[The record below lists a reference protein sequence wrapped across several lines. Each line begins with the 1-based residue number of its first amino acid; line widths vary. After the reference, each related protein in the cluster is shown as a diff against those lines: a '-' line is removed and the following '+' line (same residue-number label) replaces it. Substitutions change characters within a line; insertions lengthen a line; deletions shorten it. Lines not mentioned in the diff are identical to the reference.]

1 MYSYGME
8 APKRTAAS
16 IQRINGYLH
25 RVVPILDSTGR
36 VISHAVSP
44 LKVELR
50 QRDLAQII
58 VGASILSVPV
68 AFTQETWDL
77 GSELPLEN
85 VLALCGV
92 SLLFLSIYIYY
103 NFYRTYLRE
112 NLGEY
117 AKRVVAIYLLSLLVV
132 GLLLTMINRAP
143 WQSDFLLALKR
154 TIIVAFPAS
163 MSAAV
168 SDGID

>member
-1 MYSYGME
+1 ME
-8 APKRTAAS
+8 SHEKSKTTV
-16 IQRINGYLH
+16 QRIGGYLH
-25 RVVPILDSTGR
+25 KVIPVIDKTGK

-50 QRDLAQII
+50 RRDIMQIL

-77 GSELPLEN
+77 GRDLPLEN
-85 VLALCGV
+85 VLILAGISILFIALHV
-92 SLLFLSIYIYY
+92 YF
-103 NFYRTYLRE
+103 NFYRRYFKDHVS
-112 NLGEY
+112 EY
-117 AKRVVAIYLLSLLVV
+117 VKRVVAIYSLSFIVV
-132 GLLLTMINRAP
+132 GILLTLIEKAP
-143 WQSDFLLALKR
+143 WQQDFILAFKR
-154 TIIVAFPAS
+154 TVIVAFPAS

>member
-1 MYSYGME
+1 ME
-8 APKRTAAS
+8 PRDKSKTTV
-16 IQRINGYLH
+16 QRIGGYLH
-25 RVVPILDSTGR
+25 KVVPIIDNTGK

-50 QRDLAQII
+50 RRDIMQII

-77 GSELPLEN
+77 GRDLPLDN
-85 VLALCGV
+85 VFILAGI
-92 SLLFLSIYIYY
+92 SIMFIALHVYF
-103 NFYRTYLRE
+103 NFYRRYFKDHVY
-112 NLGEY
+112 EY
-117 AKRVVAIYLLSLLVV
+117 IKRVLAIYLLSFIIV
-132 GLLLTMINRAP
+132 GVLLTLIDKAP
-143 WQSDFLLALKR
+143 WQQDFLLALKR
-154 TIIVAFPAS
+154 TIIVTFPAS

>member
-1 MYSYGME
+1 ME
-8 APKRTAAS
+8 SFKKTAVP
-16 IQRINGYLH
+16 IQRINGILH
-25 RVVPILDSTGR
+25 RVVPILDGTGR

-44 LKVELR
+44 LRVELR

-77 GSELPLEN
+77 GRDLPLEN
-85 VLALCGV
+85 VLLLGSV
-92 SLLFLSIYIYY
+92 SLLFLSVYIYY
-103 NFYRTYLRE
+103 NFYRHYLRE

-117 AKRVVAIYLLSLLVV
+117 VKRVAAIYLLSLMVV
-132 GLLLTMINRAP
+132 GLLLTIIDKAP
-143 WQSDFLLALKR
+143 WQGDFLLAFKR
-154 TIIVAFPAS
+154 TVIVTFPAS

>member
-1 MYSYGME
+1 ME
-8 APKRTAAS
+8 SRDKSKTTV
-16 IQRINGYLH
+16 QRIGGYLH
-25 RVVPILDSTGR
+25 KVVPIIDNTGK

-50 QRDLAQII
+50 RRDVMQII

-77 GSELPLEN
+77 GRDLPLDN
-85 VLALCGV
+85 VFILAGI
-92 SLLFLSIYIYY
+92 SILFIALHVYF
-103 NFYRTYLRE
+103 NFYRRYFKDHFY
-112 NLGEY
+112 EY
-117 AKRVVAIYLLSLLVV
+117 TKRVLAIYLLSFIIV
-132 GLLLTMINRAP
+132 GVLLTLIEKAP
-143 WQSDFLLALKR
+143 WQQDFFLALKR
-154 TIIVAFPAS
+154 TIIVTFPAS

>member
-1 MYSYGME
+1 ME
-8 APKRTAAS
+8 SRDKSKTTV
-16 IQRINGYLH
+16 QRIGGYLH
-25 RVVPILDSTGR
+25 KVVPIIDNTGK

-50 QRDLAQII
+50 RRDVMQII

-77 GSELPLEN
+77 GRDLPLGN
-85 VLALCGV
+85 VFTLAGI
-92 SLLFLSIYIYY
+92 SILFIALHVYF
-103 NFYRTYLRE
+103 NFYRRYLKDHVY
-112 NLGEY
+112 EY
-117 AKRVVAIYLLSLLVV
+117 IKRVGAIYLLSFIIV
-132 GLLLTMINRAP
+132 GVLLTLIEKAP
-143 WQSDFLLALKR
+143 WQQDFLLALKR
-154 TIIVAFPAS
+154 TIIVTFPAS

>member
-1 MYSYGME
+1 ME
-8 APKRTAAS
+8 SRNKSKTTV
-16 IQRINGYLH
+16 QRIGGYLH
-25 RVVPILDSTGR
+25 KVVPIFDNTGK

-50 QRDLAQII
+50 RRDIMQII

-77 GSELPLEN
+77 GRDLPLRN
-85 VLALCGV
+85 VFILAGI
-92 SLLFLSIYIYY
+92 SILFIALHVYF
-103 NFYRTYLRE
+103 NFYRRYLKDHVY
-112 NLGEY
+112 EY
-117 AKRVVAIYLLSLLVV
+117 IKRVLAIYLLSFIIV
-132 GLLLTMINRAP
+132 GVLLTLIEKAP
-143 WQSDFLLALKR
+143 WQQDFLLALKR
-154 TIIVAFPAS
+154 TIIVTFPAS

>member
-1 MYSYGME
+1 ME
-8 APKRTAAS
+8 SQEKPKTK
-16 IQRINGYLH
+16 IQRIGGYLH
-25 RVVPILDSTGR
+25 KVIPIIDHTGK

-50 QRDLAQII
+50 RRDIMQII

-77 GSELPLEN
+77 GRDMSLRN
-85 VLALCGV
+85 VMILGIISILFIALHV
-92 SLLFLSIYIYY
+92 YY
-103 NFYRTYLRE
+103 NFYRHHFKDHIFEYL
-112 NLGEY
+112 
-117 AKRVVAIYLLSLLVV
+117 KRVVAIYMLSFIIVSA
-132 GLLLTMINRAP
+132 LLTIIDKAP
-143 WQSDFLLALKR
+143 WDHDFLLALKR
-154 TIIVAFPAS
+154 TIIVTFPAS